1 MSFSL
6 VMLWVMSSFL
16 GHTTLS
22 AYGTI
27 ILLGTYIL
35 FFGASWGPVVWV
47 MLGEIFPLSIR
58 GLGIGISGVVNWAA
72 NLLVALTFPILFEKF
87 GTFLFVVY
95 AIIGIIALIFVQH
108 KVIETAGKSLEEIE
122 LDLRVKSSSL

>member
-1 MSFSL
+1 
-6 VMLWVMSSFL
+6 
-16 GHTTLS
+16 
-22 AYGTI
+22 
-27 ILLGTYIL
+27 
-35 FFGASWGPVVWV
+35 

-58 GLGIGISGVVNWAA
+58 GLGIGISGVVNWAS

-95 AIIGIIALIFVQH
+95 AIIGIIAFIFVQH

-122 LDLRVKSSSL
+122 LDLRVKSRSL